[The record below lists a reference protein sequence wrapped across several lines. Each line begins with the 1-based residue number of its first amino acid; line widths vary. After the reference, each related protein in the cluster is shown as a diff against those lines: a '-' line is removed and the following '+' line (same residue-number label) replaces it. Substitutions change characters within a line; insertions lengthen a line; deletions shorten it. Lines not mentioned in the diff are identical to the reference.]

1 MPPTWD
7 CGSFLDY
14 LLWCNAAFPR
24 AAAWPGS
31 AHLNLKGEVM
41 NYRNL
46 VLMMGVVLF
55 GYSTISF
62 LYLSTASSKPS
73 PVPNKVVDDQV
84 QQYNWAV
91 KAGSQTDRCVQAGFV
106 ASAYIQAK
114 DEPNYQAWSG
124 IRNNECKAAGLA
136 Q

>member
-1 MPPTWD
+1 M
-7 CGSFLDY
+7 
-14 LLWCNAAFPR
+14 
-24 AAAWPGS
+24 
-31 AHLNLKGEVM
+31 K
-41 NYRNL
+41 YRNL
-46 VLMMGVVLF
+46 VLVMSVVLF

-62 LYLSTASSKPS
+62 LYLSTAGNKPS
-73 PVPNKVVDDQV
+73 PLPNKAVDDQV
-84 QQYNWAV
+84 RQYNWAV

-124 IRNNECKAAGLA
+124 IRNNECKAAGIA

>member
-1 MPPTWD
+1 M
-7 CGSFLDY
+7 
-14 LLWCNAAFPR
+14 
-24 AAAWPGS
+24 
-31 AHLNLKGEVM
+31 K
-41 NYRNL
+41 YRNL
-46 VLMMGVVLF
+46 VLVMSVVLF

-62 LYLSTASSKPS
+62 LYLSTAGNKTS
-73 PVPNKVVDDQV
+73 PLPNKAIDDQV

-124 IRNNECKAAGLA
+124 IRNNECKAAGIA